1 MTKRRLYEMCCTKRK
16 SKGRAP
22 GPSIRQFLVIKHQE
36 DNITGTEEEEDYRD
50 QLIPPATNTLTLGGR
65 GGVRNKTGP
74 DKERNTKEV
83 ILVYLPIIMH
93 VLTD

>member
-1 MTKRRLYEMCCTKRK
+1 MCCTKRK

-50 QLIPPATNTLTLGGR
+50 QLIPPATNILTLAGR

-83 ILVYLPIIMH
+83 RGILVM
-93 VLTD
+93 VVQTKKWVSFFKFKE